1 MGMKEEEFESIT
13 DLERVSIIDRDIS
26 IIKQ

>member
-1 MGMKEEEFESIT
+1 MGMKEEEFGSIT

>member
-1 MGMKEEEFESIT
+1 MGIEEEDFESIT